1 MRTSRDIDVLVRTED
16 LDRAIGYLVD
26 NLEYKC
32 EGKNSRGFS
41 IFTKGKAF

>member
-1 MRTSRDIDVLVRTED
+1 MRTSRDIDVLVHTED

-26 NLEYKC
+26 NLEYKY
-32 EGKNSRGFS
+32 EGKNSHGFS